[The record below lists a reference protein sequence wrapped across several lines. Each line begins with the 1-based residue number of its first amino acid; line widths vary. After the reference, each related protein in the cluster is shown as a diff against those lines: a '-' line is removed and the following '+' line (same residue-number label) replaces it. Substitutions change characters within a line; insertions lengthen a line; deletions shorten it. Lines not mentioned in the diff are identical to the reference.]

1 MDRCCRIVCA
11 KAGISTPDWRP
22 LVVALPS
29 AVYSRTGISVRPFVP
44 WPTSILFNAPR
55 TNLSFS
61 FFGEERERKRM
72 HLLLSRLPEKSAR
85 AYVRGE
91 VKFDRGVESVPLFG
105 SVGVGYLN
113 LTNDRKLKFKW
124 KVI

>member
-1 MDRCCRIVCA
+1 MKR
-11 KAGISTPDWRP
+11 
-22 LVVALPS
+22 
-29 AVYSRTGISVRPFVP
+29 
-44 WPTSILFNAPR
+44 
-55 TNLSFS
+55 
-61 FFGEERERKRM
+61 ERERERERM

>member
-1 MDRCCRIVCA
+1 
-11 KAGISTPDWRP
+11 
-22 LVVALPS
+22 
-29 AVYSRTGISVRPFVP
+29 
-44 WPTSILFNAPR
+44 
-55 TNLSFS
+55 
-61 FFGEERERKRM
+61 M